1 MQVNKMLDRYV
12 MLTIDSKDV
21 CRIPMAKCESVVY
34 AVQAEVDAR
43 ARGEGRPYGELITTR
58 GVEDEE

>member
-1 MQVNKMLDRYV
+1 
-12 MLTIDSKDV
+12 MLTIDGKDV
-21 CRIPMAKCESVVY
+21 CRILMAKCESVVY

>member
-1 MQVNKMLDRYV
+1 MQVNKILDRYV
-12 MLTIDSKDV
+12 MLTIDGKDV
-21 CRIPMAKCESVVY
+21 CRILVVY